1 MAPSAPNPPG
11 STDVQT
17 DLKTAMADMA
27 ADVERAILHLLP
39 TTDLPESRVLE
50 AMRYGCLN
58 GGKRLRPFL
67 VCQSAALFGVNPD
80 CALRVAVAVEF
91 VHSYSL
97 VHDDL
102 PAMDDGDLR
111 RGQPT
116 VHRKFDEATAILA
129 GDGLLTYA
137 FEVLADP
144 ATHEDP
150 NVRCQLVAA
159 LAKAAGPHGM
169 VGGQMLDL
177 IAEHET
183 FDLGT
188 TTRLQRMKTGDMIA
202 FSCEAGGILGK
213 APPPQRLALR
223 AYAHDLGLA
232 FQIVDDLLD
241 IEGTE
246 AETGKSVGRDAQAG
260 KATFVSILGQDRARS
275 QAAMLAVQAKAHLEI
290 FDGRADILKAVAD
303 FVVARRT

>member
-1 MAPSAPNPPG
+1 
-11 STDVQT
+11 
-17 DLKTAMADMA
+17 MADMA

-246 AETGKSVGRDAQAG
+246 AETGKSVGRDAEAG
-260 KATFVSILGQDRARS
+260 KSTFVSILGQDRARS

>member
-1 MAPSAPNPPG
+1 
-11 STDVQT
+11 
-17 DLKTAMADMA
+17 MADMA

-241 IEGTE
+241 VEGTE
-246 AETGKSVGRDAQAG
+246 AETGKSVGRDAEAG
-260 KATFVSILGQDRARS
+260 KSTFVSILGQDRARS

-290 FDGRADILKAVAD
+290 FEGRADILKAVAD

>member
-1 MAPSAPNPPG
+1 
-11 STDVQT
+11 
-17 DLKTAMADMA
+17 MADMA

-102 PAMDDGDLR
+102 PAMDDSDLR
-111 RGQPT
+111 RGKPT
-116 VHRKFDEATAILA
+116 VHHKFDEATAILA

-177 IAEHET
+177 IAEHES

-241 IEGTE
+241 VEGTE
-246 AETGKSVGRDAQAG
+246 AETGKSVGRDAEAG
-260 KATFVSILGQDRARS
+260 KATFVSILGRDRARS

>member
-1 MAPSAPNPPG
+1 MQSE
-11 STDVQT
+11 
-17 DLKTAMADMA
+17 LKAAMADMA
-27 ADVERAILHLLP
+27 EVVEQAITRLLP
-39 TTDLPESRVLE
+39 TTDLAEAVLFE

-67 VCQSAALFGVNPD
+67 VCHSASLFGVNPD
-80 CALRVAVAVEF
+80 CAVRVAAAVEF
-91 VHSYSL
+91 VHCYSL
-97 VHDDL
+97 IHDDL
-102 PAMDDGDLR
+102 PAMDDGQLR
-111 RGQPT
+111 RGRPT
-116 VHRKFDEATAILA
+116 VHRQFDEATAILA

-188 TTRLQRMKTGDMIA
+188 TTRLQRMKTGEMIA
-202 FSCEAGGILGK
+202 FSAEAGGILGK
-213 APPPQRLALR
+213 ASPPQRHALR

-241 IEGTE
+241 VEGTE
-246 AETGKSVGRDAQAG
+246 AETGKSVGRDAKAG
-260 KATFVSILGQDRARS
+260 KATFVSILGRDRARA
-275 QAAMLAVQAKAHLEI
+275 QAEMLADQAVAHLEI
-290 FDGRADILKAVAD
+290 FDGRADMLKAVAD

>member
-1 MAPSAPNPPG
+1 M
-11 STDVQT
+11 QT

-241 IEGTE
+241 VEGTE
-246 AETGKSVGRDAQAG
+246 AETGKSVGRDAEAG
-260 KATFVSILGQDRARS
+260 KSTFVSILGQDRARS

-290 FDGRADILKAVAD
+290 FEGRADILKAVAD